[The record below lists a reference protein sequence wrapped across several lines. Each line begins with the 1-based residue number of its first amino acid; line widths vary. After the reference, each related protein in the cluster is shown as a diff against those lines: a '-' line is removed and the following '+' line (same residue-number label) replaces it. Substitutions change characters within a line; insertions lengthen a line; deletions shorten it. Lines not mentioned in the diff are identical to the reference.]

1 MVATEDVHD
10 PVPERSKS
18 KAIRVRLSYLA
29 LATAVGVIAGAIG
42 SVFHLAINTLLHWPT
57 QLRGV
62 ADGPLLVIAA
72 ALITLVATVASVAL
86 VRHAAPE
93 AGGSGVQE
101 VEGAM
106 AGQREIHGARVLP
119 VKFVG
124 GIAAIG
130 SGLVLGREGPTI
142 HIGASVAAML
152 SRRFALDATERS
164 GLLAAGAAAGLA
176 CAFNAPIAGVLFVIE
191 ETRRQFPYR
200 YDTYMGVIA
209 ASLLSTVMTQWIGG
223 MAPDLTMQAARMPMA
238 MLPLFVLL
246 GGLLGAVGVLLNASL
261 LKALDFAAAIGAKA
275 PYLYP
280 AVIGAAVG
288 ALLVLLPQTVTGG
301 EAVITALVREQP
313 GVMILVALAA
323 VRFCTTVGS
332 YSTGVPGGIF
342 APILSLAACIGLAFA
357 GVLNMIVPDGSL
369 IPAAFAIAAMGG
381 LFTACVRSP
390 IVGVVLTLELTG
402 AYDVAVPLLA
412 TCLVANLTAQ
422 WLGGKPI
429 YEQLLARTL
438 AAGGIKQQAR
448 SAKSDDATREV

>member
-1 MVATEDVHD
+1 MVAAGKDVHD
-10 PVPERSKS
+10 PVPAQSTSARGQLRY
-18 KAIRVRLSYLA
+18 IVLA
-29 LATAVGVIAGAIG
+29 AAVGVIAGTIG
-42 SVFHLAINTLLHWPT
+42 SVFHLAINTLLHWPAY
-57 QLRGV
+57 LREMV
-62 ADGPLLVIAA
+62 EGPLLIIFA
-72 ALITLVATVASVAL
+72 ALITLGATVASVAL

-106 AGQREIHGARVLP
+106 AGLREIHGARVLP
-119 VKFVG
+119 VKFLG

-152 SRRFALDATERS
+152 SRRFALDATQRS

-176 CAFNAPIAGVLFVIE
+176 CAFNAPVAGVLFVIE

-209 ASLLSTVMTQWIGG
+209 ASLLATVMTQWIGG
-223 MAPDLTMQAARMPMA
+223 MAPDLTMQAARMPIA
-238 MLPLFVLL
+238 VLPLFVVL

-261 LKALDFAAAIGAKA
+261 LKGLDLAAAMGTKV
-275 PYLYP
+275 PYVYP
-280 AVIGAAVG
+280 AVIGASVG

-301 EAVITALVREQP
+301 ETVITELVRQQP
-313 GVMILVALAA
+313 GVMILLALAA

-342 APILSLAACIGLAFA
+342 APILSLAACLGLAFA
-357 GVLNMIVPDGSL
+357 GVLNTIVPGESFV
-369 IPAAFAIAAMGG
+369 PAAFAIAAMGG

-438 AAGGIKQQAR
+438 AGGGKRQAR
-448 SAKSDDATREV
+448 SATSATAKRQV

>member
-1 MVATEDVHD
+1 MVASGKDVHD
-10 PVPERSKS
+10 PVPAQATVACGQLRY
-18 KAIRVRLSYLA
+18 IVLA
-29 LATAVGVIAGAIG
+29 AAVGVIAGTIG
-42 SVFHLAINTLLHWPT
+42 SMFHLAINTLLHWPA
-57 QLRGV
+57 QLREIV
-62 ADGPLLVIAA
+62 EGPLLITLA
-72 ALITLVATVASVAL
+72 ALITLGATMVSVAL

-106 AGQREIHGARVLP
+106 ADLREIHGARVLP

-152 SRRFALDATERS
+152 SRRFALDATQRS

-176 CAFNAPIAGVLFVIE
+176 CAFNAPVAGVLFVIE

-209 ASLLSTVMTQWIGG
+209 ASLLATVMTQWIGG
-223 MAPDLTMQAARMPMA
+223 MAPDLTMQAARMPIA

-261 LKALDFAAAIGAKA
+261 LKGLDLAAAMGTKV
-275 PYLYP
+275 PYAYP
-280 AVIGAAVG
+280 AVIGASIG

-301 EAVITALVREQP
+301 ETVITELVRQQP
-313 GVMILVALAA
+313 GVMILLALAT

-357 GVLNMIVPDGSL
+357 GVLNTIVPGESFV
-369 IPAAFAIAAMGG
+369 PAAFAIAAMGG

-422 WLGGKPI
+422 WLGGRPI

-438 AAGGIKQQAR
+438 AGGSKQQAR
-448 SAKSDDATREV
+448 SATSATAKRQV